1 MSITPVNTSARGS
14 DNHWKIMTVWPVG
27 MAKRGSVTP
36 LINHGGEWRRSR
48 NLMENFQEWMIFNNS
63 RKSGTLFFRFIF
75 LPVSFVITPLFI
87 TLSLLIISSFP
98 LDCLVSSSSLKK
110 SLKWP
115 DWSYISDSFLHIN
128 IPPIAMRVASRM
140 FCSAFPSISP
150 PFHHL
155 VHLHPVCIP
164 S

>member
-1 MSITPVNTSARGS
+1 MYITPVNTSVGGTA
-14 DNHWKIMTVWPVG
+14 NHWQMISKG
-27 MAKRGSVTP
+27 DSVTR
-36 LINHGGEWRRSR
+36 LINYGGESRRGR
-48 NLMENFQEWMIFNNS
+48 NLMENFQEWKIFNNS
-63 RKSGTLFFRFIF
+63 RKSTLFSRFIF
-75 LPVSFVITPLFI
+75 FPVSFVITPLFI

-98 LDCLVSSSSLKK
+98 LDCLVSPSSLKK

-128 IPPIAMRVASRM
+128 IPPIAMRDASWT
-140 FCSAFPSISP
+140 FCSAFPSKSP

-155 VHLHPVCIP
+155 VLLHPVFIP